1 MSVTPEQSAEALQ
14 GMFKFGQSMAEG
26 FFDFLGKQSAAIQQ
40 VAPAGAPQIPLPES
54 QELAKLQQ
62 ELAEAHARL
71 WASMAQLKP
80 GESAEPLIKPQ
91 PGDRRFNAP
100 EWAARPVFDYIR
112 QAYLLNSDYL
122 NKVSDALPVADGRAK
137 ARM

>member
-26 FFDFLGKQSAAIQQ
+26 FFDFLGKQGVAFPQAAPTPI
-40 VAPAGAPQIPLPES
+40 PQIPMPES

-91 PGDRRFNAP
+91 PGDRRFNA
-100 EWAARPVFDYIR
+100 
-112 QAYLLNSDYL
+112 
-122 NKVSDALPVADGRAK
+122 
-137 ARM
+137 